1 MSLWSL
7 LKNAPPALLL
17 PSLDPTHTLIVL
29 YVTLLHMEKQ
39 NKVYITTKISN

>member
-7 LKNAPPALLL
+7 LNDAPPALLL
-17 PSLDPTHTLIVL
+17 PSLDPTQTLILL

-39 NKVYITTKISN
+39 NKVYITAKLSS